1 MVAHAETAVGIGDEL
16 ASKTK
21 FIKLPNW
28 IGYAID
34 AIQFMLEHPTTSA
47 GAEATFQNCIA
58 SLGKRQIYYSASDVY
73 ELLELQL
80 EFKPDDKEGK
90 AVLERTGLGATTKVR
105 YYTGENTNINLVWG
119 SSYYTLKSTINSYSA
134 TDNTSGTTQFNVSMD
149 AQTVNE
155 LPTYTSPYTSIMP
168 HTAYQV
174 IGSSTNTAHYA
185 ENTFYT
191 NNPTYTS
198 NHTIIS
204 RDTFNICNIVAPIS
218 SNTVININNVNDY
231 TQYGYY
237 VDNDN
242 NIAFDPAVLLAYIQ
256 ATLAPQLELQYKNTY
271 IDFPEPGSTYG
282 DDDIVY
288 VDPFET
294 TEEPTEDSNTQI
306 QPFSIDYDEI
316 LSERELESI
325 LRESQY
331 VLDTT
336 PYEIE
341 SSGLEQAVSEPYAV
355 LKQNSKLSSEVAGD
369 IAKVYSITDYVFS
382 SPALTDVMKIY
393 GFIAFL
399 SVGMWFILRK

>member
-1 MVAHAETAVGIGDEL
+1 MAHAETGTSIGDDL
-16 ASKTK
+16 ADKTK

-28 IGYAID
+28 LSFAID
-34 AIQFMLEHPTTSA
+34 AMSFMLEHPTQSA
-47 GAEATFQNCIA
+47 GMEAEFNSKI
-58 SLGKRQIYYSASDVY
+58 SSVGKRKIYYSAADLS
-73 ELLELQL
+73 EILELQV
-80 EFKPDDKEGK
+80 EVIPDIQESTLKL
-90 AVLERTGLGATTKVR
+90 VRTGLGATTTVN
-105 YYTGENTNINLVWG
+105 YFSGENTTFNLNWG
-119 SSYYTLKSTINSYSA
+119 ASFYTISSSVNSYQS
-134 TDNTSGTTQFNVSMD
+134 TDNQNGTTPTVIKME

-174 IGSSTNTAHYA
+174 IGSTRYPAEYA
-185 ENTFYT
+185 ENTFIT
-191 NNPTYTS
+191 NNSGYTQ
-198 NHTIIS
+198 NHTLIS

-218 SNTVININNVNDY
+218 SNTVININNINDY
-231 TQYGYY
+231 AQYGYY
-237 VDNDN
+237 LDNDN

-256 ATLAPQLELQYKNTY
+256 ATLVPQLELQYKNTY

-288 VDPFET
+288 VNPFET